1 MTAFLQRLFA
11 FMGWFNGAII
21 LFFTFRR
28 WFLTLIA
35 LWQSAVNARL
45 STDLESPSPPQT
57 TPPVLLLIPLRN
69 ESRTLP
75 GLLAGL
81 DQLEYSPHL
90 LTIVLINDGSKDD
103 SEPVIQA
110 WVKDRPN
117 CYSLSLARNIGKSAA
132 LNMAAQQ
139 FPQGEII
146 AVYDADERPA
156 PNALR
161 ALVQPFEDAQVGAA
175 SGRRMV
181 GNALASPAASYTAI
195 EGIVHQFITTQAK
208 DWLNLA
214 PPILGANC
222 AYRREALAQVGYFQ
236 PDILL
241 EDSDLTIKLA
251 RQGWTIR
258 FATNSISY
266 HAAPETLFGYWQ
278 QHTRWARGFN
288 EVAKTQG
295 FAPLHDTK
303 LPLMLRL
310 ELLIFSWGYLDRVAL
325 MMTILY
331 CFFRVIVPR
340 TAQSAPKLLISAII
354 LNLLTPFCQTLIALR
369 LAKQP
374 FAMWQQVFW
383 LPLFFIIDIA
393 MSAAGLWNTV
403 RNTPQIWE
411 ERNSRL

>member
-1 MTAFLQRLFA
+1 MVVFLQRVIA
-11 FMGWFNGAII
+11 FIGWFNGAII

-35 LWQSAVNARL
+35 LWQSTVNTRL
-45 STDLESPSPPQT
+45 AADLDPPSPPQT
-57 TPPVLLLIPLRN
+57 TPHVLLLIPLRN

-81 DQLEYSPHL
+81 DQLEYSPHM

-103 SEPVIQA
+103 SEPVIQS
-110 WVKDRPN
+110 WLKDRPN
-117 CYSLSLARNIGKSAA
+117 CYSLSLARNIGKAAA
-132 LNMAAQQ
+132 LTLAAQQ

-161 ALVQPFEDAQVGAA
+161 ELTLPFAEAEVGAA

-195 EGIVHQFITTQAK
+195 EGLVHQFITTQAK

-236 PDILL
+236 PDLLL

-251 RQGWTIR
+251 RHGWKIR
-258 FATNSISY
+258 FAADSISY
-266 HAAPETLFGYWQ
+266 HAAPTTLIGYWK

-325 MMTILY
+325 ILTILS
-331 CFFRVIVPR
+331 CFFRVAIPR
-340 TAQSAPKLLISAII
+340 TAQSAPKLLISTIV
-354 LNLLTPFCQTLIALR
+354 LNLFTPFCQTLIALR
-369 LAKQP
+369 LANQP
-374 FAMWQQVFW
+374 FAMWRQVIW
-383 LPLFFIIDIA
+383 LPFFFIIDMA
-393 MSAAGLWNTV
+393 MAAVGLWNTV
-403 RNTPQIWE
+403 RNSPQVWE